1 MILQSLNAFY
11 HRLEADPKAEVAPFG
26 FTEQKISFC
35 VVIESDGSLHQIR
48 EVGTRE
54 KNKLIPDLVLVPGD
68 AKPSGAGIN
77 PCFLWDNPAYLLGF
91 KQDDKKP
98 ERTLQSF
105 EAFRERHLR
114 LEEEIKNEEF
124 SSVCRFLETWNPG
137 SISTEIIDTL
147 NALETGFGVFKL
159 RGKTHYVHD
168 QEAIQTWWKEQLTGE
183 EASSQEVVGQCL
195 ITGETD
201 RIAQLHNPAIKGIS
215 GAQSSG
221 AKLVSF
227 NCDAFESYG
236 KSQSFNAPVSEKAA
250 FNYCTA
256 LNYLLRDDDR
266 RIQLGDTRVVFWTD
280 QPSPAED
287 VFGPMTTGVE
297 PEDKSLKENLER
309 VLKQITSGSFPHE
322 TLGSPKTNFYL
333 LGLSPNAARLSIRFW
348 MISTV
353 GEVMQHLGEHYRDL
367 ELIGSDR
374 DPRYPP
380 PYRLLRQTAREAK
393 DIPPL
398 LEGSLLRAIWSG
410 GLYPDALYNQILR
423 RIRADR
429 LVNYFRAATL
439 KAVLNRKIRFSNKR
453 PESPRLTAIEKEL
466 PVSLDPD
473 RPELAYQLGRLFA
486 VLDSAQKKAIP
497 ELTDTIKDRY
507 YSSASATPASV
518 FPRLI
523 RLNQHHLGKLR
534 KKLNDQETETEEVSK
549 ETKPKFRGRSYFEG
563 EIERIMNKI
572 DDFPK
577 HLNLTQQGLFAIG
590 FYHQRTRH
598 LVTNS
603 QLSNLDKE

>member
-26 FTEQKISFC
+26 FTEQKVSFC
-35 VVIESDGSLHQIR
+35 VVIEPDGSLHQIR

-168 QEAIQTWWKEQLTGE
+168 QETIQTWWKEQLTGE

-221 AKLVSF
+221 AKLVSCCCLAVGWW
-227 NCDAFESYG
+227 NG
-236 KSQSFNAPVSEKAA
+236 
-250 FNYCTA
+250 
-256 LNYLLRDDDR
+256 R
-266 RIQLGDTRVVFWTD
+266 
-280 QPSPAED
+280 
-287 VFGPMTTGVE
+287 
-297 PEDKSLKENLER
+297 
-309 VLKQITSGSFPHE
+309 
-322 TLGSPKTNFYL
+322 L
-333 LGLSPNAARLSIRFW
+333 LGW
-348 MISTV
+348 V
-353 GEVMQHLGEHYRDL
+353 V
-367 ELIGSDR
+367 
-374 DPRYPP
+374 
-380 PYRLLRQTAREAK
+380 
-393 DIPPL
+393 
-398 LEGSLLRAIWSG
+398 
-410 GLYPDALYNQILR
+410 
-423 RIRADR
+423 
-429 LVNYFRAATL
+429 LV
-439 KAVLNRKIRFSNKR
+439 
-453 PESPRLTAIEKEL
+453 
-466 PVSLDPD
+466 VSL
-473 RPELAYQLGRLFA
+473 
-486 VLDSAQKKAIP
+486 
-497 ELTDTIKDRY
+497 
-507 YSSASATPASV
+507 
-518 FPRLI
+518 
-523 RLNQHHLGKLR
+523 
-534 KKLNDQETETEEVSK
+534 
-549 ETKPKFRGRSYFEG
+549 
-563 EIERIMNKI
+563 
-572 DDFPK
+572 
-577 HLNLTQQGLFAIG
+577 
-590 FYHQRTRH
+590 
-598 LVTNS
+598 VTTNA
-603 QLSNLDKE
+603 